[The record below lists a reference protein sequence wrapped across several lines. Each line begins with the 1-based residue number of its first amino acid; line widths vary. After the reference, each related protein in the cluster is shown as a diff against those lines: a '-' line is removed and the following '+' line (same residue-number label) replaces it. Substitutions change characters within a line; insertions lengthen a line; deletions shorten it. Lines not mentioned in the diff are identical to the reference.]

1 MSAAMEHY
9 KAGLSLFGKGEH
21 VAAIAEYEQ
30 ALAEKPDWED
40 ALHGLAM
47 AQAQAG
53 RLDDAIATGHR
64 VAELNP
70 DDPFAYTSLSMFY
83 QRKSAAEGLPAE
95 ERDAFIAEAEKQ
107 QNKARMASWKQE
119 LKQNPDAP
127 PPDGGGMHVVQ

>member
-1 MSAAMEHY
+1 MTAALEHY
-9 KAGLSLFGKGEH
+9 KAGLALFGKGENEQ
-21 VAAIAEYEQ
+21 AITEYEK
-30 ALAEKPDWED
+30 ALVEKPDWED

-47 AQAQAG
+47 AQANAG
-53 RLDDAIATGHR
+53 KLDEAIATGQR

-83 QRKSAAEGLPAE
+83 QRKSADAATAE

-119 LKQNPDAP
+119 LKTNPDAP
-127 PPDGGGMHVVQ
+127 PPEATGGMNVVQ